1 MVRLGLK
8 LFAYYVFVV
17 NAHNAQTW
25 DQLKL
30 NDWNV
35 KNVQSKKVFI
45 YDFFIVLKQKVQISL
60 DQQSRE
66 KLWKQD

>member
-8 LFAYYVFVV
+8 LFAHYMFVV
-17 NAHNAQTW
+17 NTHNTQTG

-35 KNVQSKKVFI
+35 KNVQSKTVFMH
-45 YDFFIVLKQKVQISL
+45 DFFIALKKKVQIKL
-60 DQQSRE
+60 DQ
-66 KLWKQD
+66 

>member
-17 NAHNAQTW
+17 NAHNAQTG

-45 YDFFIVLKQKVQISL
+45 YDYFIVLKQKVQISL

-66 KLWKQD
+66 KL